1 MACPGGVVGTAR
13 GADGGASLADCFG
26 SLEALREASTEDL
39 SQVDGVGPTIAASWE
54 QWLAVDW
61 HRQLLERWAAAGVR
75 TADGSAQADSGQAHT
90 LSGLTI
96 VVTGTLERFTRD
108 GAKEAIVSRGGKAA
122 GSVSKRTSFVVVGE
136 NAGSKE
142 AKARELGL
150 TVLDENAFER
160 LLADGPDAVTP
171 GSTPGSPSE

>member
-1 MACPGGVVGTAR
+1 M
-13 GADGGASLADCFG
+13 
-26 SLEALREASTEDL
+26 
-39 SQVDGVGPTIAASWE
+39 
-54 QWLAVDW
+54 
-61 HRQLLERWAAAGVR
+61 
-75 TADGSAQADSGQAHT
+75 
-90 LSGLTI
+90 
-96 VVTGTLERFTRD
+96 TGTLERFTRD

-171 GSTPGSPSE
+171 GSPSE